1 MLVSMGTHAQSI
13 DTLFRHVPQEEL
25 PMLELNARLDMLDLF
40 NCQMAAKGENIFGG
54 SSVMVKKTANHLVI
68 DLSDVSRWEMMRLP
82 FGDTY
87 RCVCIHSLTSALPS
101 SRWRV
106 YDANWKLVNDI
117 VLPDFSAENFFVP
130 ADDVLLKNYTLN
142 ETYLETILCLTFC
155 VVFDLSYLCIR

>member
-1 MLVSMGTHAQSI
+1 MLVSVGTHAQSI

-68 DLSDVSRWEMMRLP
+68 DLSDVSRWEMMRVP
-82 FGDTY
+82 FGGTY

-106 YDANWKLVNDI
+106 YDANWNW
-117 VLPDFSAENFFVP
+117 
-130 ADDVLLKNYTLN
+130 
-142 ETYLETILCLTFC
+142 
-155 VVFDLSYLCIR
+155 